1 MIHHTKL
8 TDCTIHPS
16 GWSAVP
22 GTNVEVTALPV
33 IDMLYEVEGGPI
45 FARLNYDEALD
56 VAYRCNARL
65 LAPGRI
71 NDLRK
76 PGVALQL
83 LPYLGTPIAET
94 ELSHSELHDADVW
107 RQLRLLGWD
116 GKQPVVGA
124 GKHWVAGAPP
134 GRSRLEGWDRDGAGP
149 GLALWQPD
157 QVAHNRLH
165 FDDGTTTVL
174 ERTVGNGVD
183 YEEPPAT
190 PPPAGRPPTVT
201 IGDDGP
207 AVGRWQTLLNT
218 GDKPIAWTTAKG
230 MYRQWPAEWRWPLV
244 VDDDFGPRTQA
255 ATECWQ
261 SRRGLVA
268 DGVCGPKTWA
278 AALAVDSIPPP
289 PDTLPAPPPSLAS
302 PTDSW
307 RVTPG
312 VGVLG
317 RIVFREAHPN
327 NFRRGRLGGEPTLIM
342 IHTAET
348 VESSV
353 VAENLQ
359 SWDATSAPKVSWHYA
374 IDDDSITQSVRET
387 DTAYACPG
395 FNDRGI
401 HVELGGRASQRA
413 EDWADP
419 YSTALL
425 RNAAQL
431 CAAILRR
438 HPVIRP
444 VKLNYIDLV
453 EELPGICGHHDGT
466 LALAEARRCGL
477 KRAQWWDP
485 RPGKGW
491 KTSTHTDPGPAFPW
505 AEFLAAVRA
514 HT

>member
-16 GWSAVP
+16 GWAAVP

-33 IDMLYEVEGGPI
+33 IDTLYEVEGGPI

-56 VAYRCNARL
+56 VAYRYNARL

-107 RQLRLLGWD
+107 RQIRALGWD

-157 QVAHNRLH
+157 MVAHNRLH

-190 PPPAGRPPTVT
+190 PPPAGHPPTVML
-201 IGDDGP
+201 GDDGP
-207 AVGRWQTLLNT
+207 AVGRWQRVLAASE
-218 GDKPIAWTTAKG
+218 KPIAWTTAKG
-230 MYRQWPAEWRWPLV
+230 TYRQWPDTWRWPLTI
-244 VDDDFGPRTQA
+244 DDDFGPRTAA

-268 DGVCGPKTWA
+268 DAIVGAKTWA
-278 AALAVDSIPPP
+278 AALAEPSIPPP
-289 PDTLPAPPPSLAS
+289 PDTLPAPPPSMPDAPPS
-302 PTDSW
+302 IESATGSW

-312 VGVLG
+312 VQEPHTDGYLQARHYTAVPPGRAVDWIVLHSTENPIRPGVARQVARYFEG
-317 RIVFREAHPN
+317 PNAPRASAHYVVDREAVIQCVLLRDVAWTAPGAN
-327 NFRRGRLGGEPTLIM
+327 SRGVQIEMVGQAMMTDWHRAGDDDRAGLAVLQRAARL
-342 IHTAET
+342 
-348 VESSV
+348 
-353 VAENLQ
+353 VAELCRYFGLPLERV
-359 SWDATSAPKVSWHYA
+359 DAAGLLA
-374 IDDDSITQSVRET
+374 G
-387 DTAYACPG
+387 A
-395 FNDRGI
+395 RGI
-401 HVELGGRASQRA
+401 TTHAAVTAAWHRCTHV
-413 EDWADP
+413 
-419 YSTALL
+419 
-425 RNAAQL
+425 
-431 CAAILRR
+431 
-438 HPVIRP
+438 
-444 VKLNYIDLV
+444 
-453 EELPGICGHHDGT
+453 
-466 LALAEARRCGL
+466 
-477 KRAQWWDP
+477 
-485 RPGKGW
+485 
-491 KTSTHTDPGPAFPW
+491 DPGGPGDRRWPW
-505 AEFLAAVRA
+505 TEFLAAVRA
-514 HT
+514 SP

>member
-8 TDCTIHPS
+8 TDCTIHHS

-22 GTNVEVTALPV
+22 GTGVEVTSLPV
-33 IDMLYEVEGGPI
+33 IDTLYEVEGGPV
-45 FARLNYDEALD
+45 FARLNYDEALA
-56 VAYRCNARL
+56 VAARFGARL

-94 ELSHSELHDADVW
+94 ELSHSERHDADVW
-107 RQLRLLGWD
+107 RQLRVLGWD

-157 QVAHNRLH
+157 MVAHNRLH

-174 ERTVGNGVD
+174 ERDVGAD

-207 AVGRWQTLLNT
+207 AVGKWQALLNT

-230 MYRQWPAEWRWPLV
+230 TYRQWPDTWRWPIAIRGH
-244 VDDDFGPRTQA
+244 FGPRTQA

-268 DGVCGPKTWA
+268 DAIVGAKTWA
-278 AALAVDSIPPP
+278 AALAEPSIPPP
-289 PDTLPAPPPSLAS
+289 PDTLPAPPPSVESA
-302 PTDSW
+302 TGSW

-312 VGVLG
+312 VSVLD
-317 RIVFREAHPN
+317 RIVFKQAKRENYRP
-327 NFRRGRLGGEPTLIM
+327 GRLSGVPIWLM
-342 IHTAET
+342 LHTAET
-348 VESSV
+348 VETSV

-359 SWDATSAPKVSWHYA
+359 TWVAGSEPEVSWHYA
-374 IDDDSITQSVRET
+374 VDDDSITQSVREE
-387 DTAYACPG
+387 DIAYACPG
-395 FNDRGI
+395 FNDRSI
-401 HVELGGRASQRA
+401 HVELGGRAMQGRSG
-413 EDWADP
+413 WADD
-419 YSTALL
+419 YSVAVV
-425 RNAAQL
+425 RNAIAL
-431 CAAILRR
+431 SRAILAR

-444 VKLNYIDLV
+444 VKINYIDLV

-466 LALAEARRCGL
+466 LALAEAKRCGL
-477 KRAQWWDP
+477 KRAPWWDS

-491 KTSTHTDPGPAFPW
+491 KTSTHVDPGPDWPW
-505 AEFLAAVRA
+505 DEFLAAVRA
-514 HT
+514 